1 MTVKIINGIYLLSR
15 FWLLMVLPFMSG
27 CSIKPVA
34 LDRDQLERRIALD
47 LQAMFAGSSTPRD
60 ALTLEQAMARAVS
73 HNLQQRVVAL
83 EGALALGLNEL
94 ASYEMLPRVQAS
106 AGYVQ
111 RDRTTYVS
119 QDRFQTTNSLE
130 AAWGV
135 LDFGVSYLDARQKS
149 DGVLVA
155 RQQRRKAALDLMA
168 EVESAFGQALVAQ
181 RMEKS
186 VRPLAARISKAL
198 ENAREVERQG
208 IKPPQESL
216 DFQKRLLKILDQL
229 QRLQRQ
235 VSGSKLRLAELM
247 NLEGG
252 DALPQL
258 EESGFWL
265 PLDLKALPDMAEME
279 EFALKN
285 RPELLERHYQSRIQA
300 DESRKALL
308 RLLPG
313 LDVSVSRR
321 YDNGSVY
328 VNRSWVENGVSLA
341 WNLIKAVTAPE
352 LLAQSQLEGVL
363 EERRRLALSMT
374 VLTQLRV
381 AHLGLMEAKMSY
393 ETALE
398 LSKVDRRLF
407 EHAVAG
413 RDVATLSEAQL
424 IESEADL
431 LLQDARR
438 DLAYSEIV
446 SAASRLLNSLGLN
459 RLPFGFETMDDEQL
473 TQALE
478 EMSRRPQWASHT
490 LFEADNAKKMPEEG
504 RGNKEKGVA
513 SAQEALQPVIGEED
527 LTPAPPKSKGD
538 SGGNS
543 RPGDAPYEPQW
554 ILESQAAPDKTKESG
569 QGERPY
575 EPIWILETPDAS
587 RMHKVPVWPLDATV
601 ATVFSA
607 EGDGRVGEGRGTMD
621 ADTEDNV
628 GVILKVGTFAVRE
641 RALEVYSRLADKE
654 FPVVVTLVTNAQG
667 DDLYQVTVGPVR
679 GMKRGR
685 EMHTALQTREGLTS
699 MVVLLPIQA
708 PDSNKVVRQS
718 DGFRSDTL
726 AGLEQVIPLAPAAL
740 SLEGLRNDSRVSGT
754 GLNGL

>member
-135 LDFGVSYLDARQKS
+135 LDFGVSYIDARQKS

-186 VRPLAARISKAL
+186 VRPLADRIGKAL

-407 EHAVAG
+407 DHAVAG

-459 RLPFGFETMDDEQL
+459 RLPFGFETMDEEQL

-538 SGGNS
+538 SGGSS
-543 RPGDAPYEPQW
+543 RPEDAPHEPQW
-554 ILESQAAPDKTKESG
+554 ILESQVAPDKTKESG

-587 RMHKVPVWPLDATV
+587 RMHKVPVLPLDASV
-601 ATVFSA
+601 ATVFPA
-607 EGDGRVGEGRGTMD
+607 EGDGRVGGGRGTMD
-621 ADTEDNV
+621 ADMEENV
-628 GVILKVGTFAVRE
+628 GVILKIGTFAVRE
-641 RALEVYSRLADKE
+641 RALEVYSRLSDKE
-654 FPVVVTLVTNAQG
+654 FPVVVTLLTNAEG

-685 EMHTALQTREGLTS
+685 EMHAALQKLEGLS
-699 MVVLLPIQA
+699 SVVVLLPIQA
-708 PDSNKVVRQS
+708 PDNNKVVRQS
-718 DGFRSDTL
+718 DDFRSDTL

-740 SLEGLRNDSRVSGT
+740 SLEGLRNDSKVSDT

>member
-252 DALPQL
+252 DSLPQL
-258 EESGFWL
+258 EDSGFWL
-265 PLDLKALPDMAEME
+265 PLDLKSLPDMAEME

-513 SAQEALQPVIGEED
+513 SAQESLQPVIGEED

-601 ATVFSA
+601 ATVFST

>member
-1 MTVKIINGIYLLSR
+1 MML
-15 FWLLMVLPFMSG
+15 LPFMSG
-27 CSIKPVA
+27 CSIKPVP
-34 LDRDQLERRIALD
+34 LDRDQLERRIAFD
-47 LQAMFAGSSTPRD
+47 LQAMFAGSTSPKGS
-60 ALTLEQAMARAVS
+60 LTLEQAMARAVS

-94 ASYEMLPRVQAS
+94 APYAMLPQVQAS

-111 RDRTTYVS
+111 RDRTTYPS

-168 EVESAFGQALVAQ
+168 EVETAFAQAMVAQ
-181 RMEKS
+181 RLESS
-186 VRPLAARISKAL
+186 VLPLSIRIGKAL

-252 DALPQL
+252 DSLPRL
-258 EESGFWL
+258 EDPGFWL
-265 PLDLKALPDMAEME
+265 PLDTKALPEMAEME

-321 YDNGSVY
+321 YDNGSIY
-328 VNRSWVENGVSLA
+328 VNHSWVENGVSLA
-341 WNLIKAVTAPE
+341 WNLIKVVTGPE
-352 LLAQSQLEGVL
+352 VLAQSQLEEVL

-374 VLTQLRV
+374 VLTQVRV
-381 AHLGLMEAKMSY
+381 AHLGLTEAKMSY

-407 EHAVAG
+407 DHALAG

-424 IESEADL
+424 IEAEADL
-431 LLQDARR
+431 LLQDAKR
-438 DLAYSEIV
+438 DLAYSELS
-446 SAASRLLNSLGLN
+446 SAAARLLNSLGLN
-459 RLPFGFETMDDEQL
+459 RLPFGFETMDSEQL
-473 TQALE
+473 TLALE
-478 EMSRRPQWASHT
+478 EISRRPQWASHT
-490 LFEADNAKKMPEEG
+490 LSYAEDA
-504 RGNKEKGVA
+504 KEKGSAKKEGVLA
-513 SAQEALQPVIGEED
+513 SARDELQPVVGEEELPL
-527 LTPAPPKSKGD
+527 LTSKSAGD
-538 SGGNS
+538 NG
-543 RPGDAPYEPQW
+543 RLDDAPYAPQW
-554 ILESQAAPDKTKESG
+554 IVETPTSADTSQSGGVSSVSSSPAGAGKVLGTRPKDSG
-569 QGERPY
+569 QDAEPY
-575 EPIWILETPDAS
+575 EPIWILETPDATQWQKDAFVAYS
-587 RMHKVPVWPLDATV
+587 PTVVPVDMDFVLALDRDAV
-601 ATVFSA
+601 A
-607 EGDGRVGEGRGTMD
+607 EE
-621 ADTEDNV
+621 NV
-628 GVILKVGTFAVRE
+628 GVVLKVGAYAERG
-641 RALEVYSRLADKE
+641 RALDVYTRLSDKDY
-654 FPVVVTLVTNAQG
+654 PVVLTPFIHTEGVL
-667 DDLYQVTVGPVR
+667 LYQVTVGPVR

-685 EMHTALQTREGLTS
+685 EMFAALQRREGLLS
-699 MVVLLPIQA
+699 VAVLVPHF
-708 PDSNKVVRQS
+708 PPGRDKVMPTGDDVRVE
-718 DGFRSDTL
+718 TL
-726 AGLEQVIPLAPAAL
+726 MGLEQVIPLAPAAL
-740 SLEGLRNDSRVSGT
+740 SLEGRARD
-754 GLNGL
+754 

>member
-1 MTVKIINGIYLLSR
+1 MTVKIINAIYLLSR
-15 FWLLMVLPFMSG
+15 FWLLMVLPFLSG

-47 LQAMFAGSSTPRD
+47 LQAMFAGASTPRD

-168 EVESAFGQALVAQ
+168 EVESAYGQALVAQ
-181 RMEKS
+181 RLEKS
-186 VRPLAARISKAL
+186 VRPLAARIGKAL

-252 DALPQL
+252 DSLPQL
-258 EESGFWL
+258 EENGFWL
-265 PLDLKALPDMAEME
+265 PLDLKSLPDMAEME

-328 VNRSWVENGVSLA
+328 VNRSWVENGVNLA

-473 TQALE
+473 TLALE

-490 LFEADNAKKMPEEG
+490 LFEADGAKKIPAEG
-504 RGNKEKGVA
+504 SGDKEKGVA

-538 SGGNS
+538 SGGNP

-554 ILESQAAPDKTKESG
+554 ILESQVAPDKTKESG

-587 RMHKVPVWPLDATV
+587 RMHKVPVLPLEASV
-601 ATVFSA
+601 ALAFPT
-607 EGDGRVGEGRGTMD
+607 EGDGRVGGGRGTMD

-654 FPVVVTLVTNAQG
+654 FPVVVTLVTNAEG

-685 EMHTALQTREGLTS
+685 EMHTALQTREGLSS